1 VARWAD
7 AVERAAYGN
16 EVVDQEVESRVGRL
30 APSRDETSASSA
42 GHGAQ
47 RGLRK
52 GT

>member
-16 EVVDQEVESRVGRL
+16 EVVDQEVETRVGRL
-30 APSRDETSASSA
+30 APSRDETSASRV
-42 GHGAQ
+42 GHGEQ
-47 RGLRK
+47 RGPPK